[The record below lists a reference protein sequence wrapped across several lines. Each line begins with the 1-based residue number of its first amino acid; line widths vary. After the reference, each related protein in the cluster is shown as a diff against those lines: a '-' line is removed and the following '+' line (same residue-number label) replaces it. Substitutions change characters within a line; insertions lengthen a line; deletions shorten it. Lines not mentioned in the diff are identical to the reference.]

1 MVKRSLVTGEEWKP
15 NHDHQATGHVHS
27 CFKVFPNHHLFIP
40 FQSFPFLLLQRSS
53 FPIQFSNHHFLVR
66 IWNNQMNPGIR
77 MKKKLRPKERNH
89 KLYRESCKKF
99 LESGERERVTN
110 QEKLMEIETKI
121 ETKITQDLNHIS
133 TLTVY
138 KKLIQSNEKGKQKH
152 DDQNLKS
159 LLLLSPL
166 SPFTHLLKTT

>member
-1 MVKRSLVTGEEWKP
+1 MIINPLDMFIPASKF
-15 NHDHQATGHVHS
+15 HS
-27 CFKVFPNHHLFIP
+27 PIIVCSFHFNHLFIP
-40 FQSFPFLLLQRSS
+40 FQSFPFLLLQCSS
-53 FPIQFSNHHFLVR
+53 FPIQISNHSLVR
-66 IWNNQMNPGIR
+66 IWNKMNPGIR

-99 LESGERERVTN
+99 LESGERERVIN

-133 TLTVY
+133 TRCI

-159 LLLLSPL
+159 LFYCLPSRLSL
-166 SPFTHLLKTT
+166 TY